1 MQLVNWGY
9 AQLVHC
15 GSFVKRTENMNRVG
29 KAVELAAEGTPL
41 SPLIKTAR
49 GMLYLPRA
57 VDQAVQSTKKP
68 TLSLGT
74 VADSAVRGVA
84 LGLACLHV
92 TKALL
97 FLHQK
102 GAVNLGT
109 HFEAM
114 STAAS
119 AMSISIGIVRTPLA
133 IYSMVGISGKLSQT
147 ADDKIDGVDRKIW
160 EGARWTNLFIIGQL
174 APRLARDLVEWSGAK
189 APFGLAHAAALF
201 AIVRGWS
208 EIGGQK

>member
-1 MQLVNWGY
+1 MQLINWGY
-9 AQLVHC
+9 AQFVHC
-15 GSFVKRTENMNRVG
+15 NSFVKRTENINRLG

-41 SPLIKTAR
+41 SPLIKTMR

-57 VDQAVQSTKKP
+57 VEQGIQSTKKP

-102 GAVNLGT
+102 GAVNLGAQ
-109 HFEAM
+109 FETM

-119 AMSISIGIVRTPLA
+119 AMSISIGTIRIPLA
-133 IYSMVGISGKLSQT
+133 IYSMVGINGKLGET
-147 ADDKIDGVDRKIW
+147 ADKAIDGVDRKIW
-160 EGARWTNLFIIGQL
+160 EGARWTNLFIIGQM
-174 APRLARDLVEWSGAK
+174 APRLASDLMEWSGVK
-189 APFGLAHAAALF
+189 APFGLAHTAAFF
-201 AIVRGWS
+201 AICRGWS
-208 EIGGQK
+208 EIGQK